1 MTTAGTN
8 AGTFLEEVARAGS
21 RREHQPLSWRVTEH
35 PECISRAGLVPSGL
49 EPHGL
54 LLTIQAFEVT

>member
-1 MTTAGTN
+1 MTTTGTK
-8 AGTFLEEVARAGS
+8 AGTFPEEAAQAGS

-54 LLTIQAFEVT
+54 LLTTQAFELT